1 MVEQE
6 LLSIAGGRGLESMS
20 ALGKIVRD
28 LQEMS
33 LGLRMVPIAATF
45 QKMNRVIRD
54 VAKKVG
60 KQINFVTEGDDT
72 ELDKSVVDQISDPL
86 VHMVRNS
93 ADHGIEPP
101 EERLACGKPAEGLVT
116 LRAYQQGG
124 NIYIELV
131 DDGRGLNRKRI
142 LEKAIERGLVQ
153 PEANLVRSSTSAI

>member
-6 LLSIAGGRGLESMS
+6 LQLIVGAQNIESLSS
-20 ALGKIVRD
+20 LGKIVRD

-33 LGLRMVPIAATF
+33 LSLRMVPIAATF

-54 VAKKVG
+54 VAKKLD

-93 ADHGIEPP
+93 ADHGIE
-101 EERLACGKPAEGLVT
+101 T
-116 LRAYQQGG
+116 LRSVWRQGRF
-124 NIYIELV
+124 LTA
-131 DDGRGLNRKRI
+131 K
-142 LEKAIERGLVQ
+142 
-153 PEANLVRSSTSAI
+153 

>member
-1 MVEQE
+1 
-6 LLSIAGGRGLESMS
+6 MS

-60 KQINFVTEGDDT
+60 KQIAFVTEGDDT
-72 ELDKSVVDQISDPL
+72 ELDKTVVDQISDPL

-93 ADHGIEPP
+93 ADHGIETPD
-101 EERLACGKPAEGLVT
+101 ERVACGKPAEGRVT
-116 LRAYQQGG
+116 LRAYQQ
-124 NIYIELV
+124 V
-131 DDGRGLNRKRI
+131 
-142 LEKAIERGLVQ
+142 AT
-153 PEANLVRSSTSAI
+153 STSS

>member
-6 LLSIAGGRGLESMS
+6 VLSIAGGRGLESLS

-60 KQINFVTEGDDT
+60 KQINFVTSGDDT
-72 ELDKSVVDQISDPL
+72 NWIS
-86 VHMVRNS
+86 R
-93 ADHGIEPP
+93 
-101 EERLACGKPAEGLVT
+101 
-116 LRAYQQGG
+116 
-124 NIYIELV
+124 
-131 DDGRGLNRKRI
+131 
-142 LEKAIERGLVQ
+142 
-153 PEANLVRSSTSAI
+153 